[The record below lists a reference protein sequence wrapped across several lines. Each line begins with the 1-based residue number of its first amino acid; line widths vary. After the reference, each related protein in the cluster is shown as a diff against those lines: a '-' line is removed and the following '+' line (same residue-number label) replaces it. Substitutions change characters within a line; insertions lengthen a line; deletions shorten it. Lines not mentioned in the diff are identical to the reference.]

1 MEVDITLM
9 QLWSLLGAA
18 VFLGMIIGALL
29 VALNKSGHSSN
40 AFWEEE

>member
-1 MEVDITLM
+1 MEVDITFN
-9 QLWSLLGAA
+9 QLWTLLAA
-18 VFLGMIIGALL
+18 ALFCGMIIGALI